1 LEKRKKGGKQMK
13 HEMKIDKWILL
24 ILATLVVITLLA
36 TFWATSEPI
45 GSPPERLGWERWNL
59 TNKQR
64 WEIDRLIRDMR
75 ANRASWEEIRAA
87 VDAKLD
93 EWSIQQPPR
102 GDIELFYTAK
112 AVISTVNM
120 TLVIILMLM
129 YIAIYRKTKSEFTV
143 GLIIFSMILLLYTL
157 TSNPLMHWI
166 FGFRAFGLGPFAM
179 LPDLFT
185 CVALAVLLYLT
196 VKY

>member
-1 LEKRKKGGKQMK
+1 MK
-13 HEMKIDKWILL
+13 HEMNIDKRILL
-24 ILATLVVITLLA
+24 ILATLVVTALLA
-36 TFWATSEPI
+36 TFWATREPI
-45 GSPPERLGWERWNL
+45 GSPPEFQGLERWNL

-64 WEIDRLIRDMR
+64 QEIDQLIRDMR
-75 ANRASWEEIRAA
+75 ANRASWEEIKAA

-112 AVISTVNM
+112 TVISTVNM
-120 TLVIILMLM
+120 TLVTILMLM

-143 GLIIFSMILLLYTL
+143 GLMIFSMILLLYTL
-157 TSNPLMHWI
+157 ASNPIMHWF

-179 LPDLFT
+179 LPDLFA

>member
-1 LEKRKKGGKQMK
+1 M
-13 HEMKIDKWILL
+13 L
-24 ILATLVVITLLA
+24 I
-36 TFWATSEPI
+36 
-45 GSPPERLGWERWNL
+45 
-59 TNKQR
+59 
-64 WEIDRLIRDMR
+64 
-75 ANRASWEEIRAA
+75 
-87 VDAKLD
+87 
-93 EWSIQQPPR
+93 
-102 GDIELFYTAK
+102 
-112 AVISTVNM
+112 
-120 TLVIILMLM
+120 

-157 TSNPLMHWI
+157 TSNPMMHWI